1 MNHTTGLS
9 ICLCNH
15 WWESNMCYDNGWK
28 PLKPES
34 CLKSNSVFIFSIQF
48 FEKKKYLNYQRFV
61 LFWSANDHASVGSTK
76 VRKNAE
82 NFIDDGDKSG
92 DCKLK
97 SFNDQSNMAC
107 YVAEAETIFWDLS
120 RLFLKVLPPLPLG
133 RGGFGLFGIN
143 AKNAF
148 SKFFAFKAFSF
159 SKIFILSSSEIDIH
173 FAVMWSHV
181 TQHNDWIWGEIHFW
195 ISQSSSSLIPKD
207 HYRLWENNPKKTW
220 RTLRGIFLQ
229 KNW

>member
-34 CLKSNSVFIFSIQF
+34 CLKSNSVFVFSIQF

-143 AKNAF
+143 AKNA
-148 SKFFAFKAFSF
+148 
-159 SKIFILSSSEIDIH
+159 SKIFCIQSIFILKDFYLEFKWNWNSFCSYVESCNP
-173 FAVMWSHV
+173 
-181 TQHNDWIWGEIHFW
+181 TQWLDLGRNSFLNFTI
-195 ISQSSSSLIPKD
+195 LIILNSKRPLSALGK
-207 HYRLWENNPKKTW
+207 
-220 RTLRGIFLQ
+220 
-229 KNW
+229 

>member
-34 CLKSNSVFIFSIQF
+34 CLKSNSVFVFSIQF

-107 YVAEAETIFWDLS
+107 HVAEAETIFWDLS
-120 RLFLKVLPPLPLG
+120 RLFLKVLPPLPPRE
-133 RGGFGLFGIN
+133 RGVLVSLELMQ
-143 AKNAF
+143 KNAF
-148 SKFFAFKAFSF
+148 SKFFCIQS
-159 SKIFILSSSEIDIH
+159 IFILKDFYLEFKWNWYSFCSYVESCNP
-173 FAVMWSHV
+173 
-181 TQHNDWIWGEIHFW
+181 TQWLDLGRNSFLNFTI
-195 ISQSSSSLIPKD
+195 LIILNSKRPLSALGK
-207 HYRLWENNPKKTW
+207 
-220 RTLRGIFLQ
+220 
-229 KNW
+229 